1 MNTNT
6 IIINKEEYISSEVLF
21 EKAPIYCKL
30 SRTAR
35 DLIRKKK
42 ISEYVFAKL
51 VDKKST
57 VADGKSYKFDKV
69 FFKKK
74 FIDAIP
80 EINEETI
87 ITDES
92 NVQLAPEIIYLK
104 DSEKFQ
110 DEDGNIIEIETRGER
125 KVDSIYFKI
134 KDVMSG
140 FKMDKL
146 QDTLIHNKSNY
157 EDGIDYKYF
166 NCIKSD
172 TIGKK
177 TNKKICKRVYLTY
190 SGILRVLFISRS
202 GCANSFLKW
211 AVEKLF
217 VIQMGTI
224 EQKNKLVSQIKGVS
238 YETIQELFSINAN
251 SVPCVYLTA
260 FNTVNK
266 LRDTMKIDAKYNDD
280 DIVYKFGLTKS
291 FETRKNGHRSEYKK
305 IEHLIDMKLVYYTY
319 IDPLYISEAETEI
332 KTLLCDNK
340 IEWDGHDELV
350 IIPNNLLK
358 HIKTFYENIGMKYSG
373 HAHEFNRKVEELNK
387 TIMEYEN
394 KVVLMAKSM
403 EYEKSLFEEKLMNK
417 DLVIDNLKK
426 DLQIKDLELKL
437 VNK

>member
-21 EKAPIYCKL
+21 EKAPVYCKL

-42 ISEYVFAKL
+42 ITDYIFAKL
-51 VDKKST
+51 VDKKWT
-57 VADGKSYKFDKV
+57 IADGKSYKFDKV

-74 FIDAIP
+74 FIDTIP

-125 KVDSIYFKI
+125 KVDGIYFKI

-140 FKMDKL
+140 FKMDNLDKNIL
-146 QDTLIHNKSNY
+146 DKKAYFKENEH
-157 EDGIDYKYF
+157 YKYF
-166 NCIKSD
+166 NI
-172 TIGKK
+172 
-177 TNKKICKRVYLTY
+177 KKIQKECNKTSKIKKELYLTY
-190 SGILRVLFISRS
+190 EGMLRVLFASHSPNVKPFI
-202 GCANSFLKW
+202 KW

-280 DIVYKFGLTKS
+280 DVIYKFGLTKS

-373 HAHEFNRKVEELNK
+373 HTQQFN
-387 TIMEYEN
+387 
-394 KVVLMAKSM
+394 
-403 EYEKSLFEEKLMNK
+403 
-417 DLVIDNLKK
+417 KK
-426 DLQIKDLELKL
+426 I
-437 VNK
+437 